1 MIKKV
6 VIDRF
11 EGNFAILEL
20 EGRKMVAVPIEI
32 VPDSAKEGDVLV
44 ISIDEQETQKR
55 KERIKDLFE
64 SLKEEGE
71 E

>member
-1 MIKKV
+1 MTKRA

-11 EGNFAILEL
+11 EGSFVIVEL
-20 EGRKMVAVPIEI
+20 GGRKMVAIPVEI
-32 VPDSAKEGDVLV
+32 VPEGAKEGDVLV
-44 ISIDEQETQKR
+44 ISIDAQETQKR

>member
-20 EGRKMVAVPIEI
+20 EGRKMVAVPMEI
-32 VPDSAKEGDVLV
+32 VPEGAKEGDVLV
-44 ISIDEQETQKR
+44 ISTDVQSTQER
-55 KERIKDLFE
+55 KQRIKDLFE
-64 SLKEEGE
+64 SLKEEGGK
-71 E
+71 